1 MISRLVSTETVPD
14 DNREDIKQEFLVLR
28 IVVIIWSFSVVVVG
42 VSQSSVIDKAFLLV
56 SDFLMI
62 ASYITGVELLAS
74 ITDRMISKKR
84 TSYSISSE
92 LLYLGILVMIVRLVL
107 GKSETSMGP
116 FGLYFTM
123 NLNMAFIIRVVF
135 FISILFF
142 YGAYT
147 YMHYYMSTT
156 KRQKYISRQCAI
168 IVGIATTALIIE
180 TLGYIYLHTFVPSMY
195 VGMLVILFRFK
206 SLIQYKRSIEYI
218 AEDYNNILSPSNE
231 KPAFLCDDEGRILF
245 ENTRAFVMRQTYK
258 DNYVGRL
265 LTDIFVISDYDKER
279 LREPRNTQK
288 FEVYCKYP
296 KEEREML
303 LTAKHNLDKFSDII
317 STEIEV
323 GYAISFEDDES
334 VVAAR
339 TDGDIT
345 DAKKNVLG
353 HELSYEI
360 INDIRTNEL
369 IKAIANQKKFYENG
383 DRNLFELNLK
393 AIEKASTI
401 LSIPALEDLCDR
413 IQTELIYGEWEAI
426 EPLMI
431 DLDRQYETLVFI
443 NY

>member
-1 MISRLVSTETVPD
+1 
-14 DNREDIKQEFLVLR
+14 
-28 IVVIIWSFSVVVVG
+28 
-42 VSQSSVIDKAFLLV
+42 
-56 SDFLMI
+56 
-62 ASYITGVELLAS
+62 
-74 ITDRMISKKR
+74 
-84 TSYSISSE
+84 
-92 LLYLGILVMIVRLVL
+92 
-107 GKSETSMGP
+107 
-116 FGLYFTM
+116 
-123 NLNMAFIIRVVF
+123 
-135 FISILFF
+135 
-142 YGAYT
+142 
-147 YMHYYMSTT
+147 
-156 KRQKYISRQCAI
+156 ISRQCAI